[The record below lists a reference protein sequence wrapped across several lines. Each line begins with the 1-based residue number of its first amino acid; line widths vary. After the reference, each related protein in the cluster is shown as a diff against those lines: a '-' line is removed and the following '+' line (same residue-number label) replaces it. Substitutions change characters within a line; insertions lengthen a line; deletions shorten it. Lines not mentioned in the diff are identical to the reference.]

1 MTWFRVMSAAIAIS
15 VAAACGTKS
24 EPPPPAASSTAVAN
38 ATPTPAG
45 SCPATGQ
52 WARCSIL
59 DRLDHAGLAPRV
71 DSEPATESPLSQ
83 KGLLVHVGRAD
94 LKLFIYPDSNARRA
108 DEQKLDHSKYVE
120 IDAEPGI
127 NQEATLIR
135 SVNVLAI
142 LKSINDHQ
150 RERVSDAITAGPPQ
164 PAG

>member
-1 MTWFRVMSAAIAIS
+1 MTSFRVMTAAITIL
-15 VAAACGTKS
+15 VGAACAKKS
-24 EPPPPAASSTAVAN
+24 APPPAATSSAAAVTATN
-38 ATPTPAG
+38 GPPG

-71 DSEPATESPLSQ
+71 DSAPATESPLSQ

-94 LKLFIYPDSNARRA
+94 LELFIYADSNARLA
-108 DEQKLDHSKYVE
+108 EEKKLDHSKYVE
-120 IDAEPGI
+120 VDAEPGI

-164 PAG
+164 PAP

>member
-1 MTWFRVMSAAIAIS
+1 MTWFRVMPAAIAIS
-15 VAAACGTKS
+15 LGAACGKKS
-24 EPPPPAASSTAVAN
+24 APPPPATSSTAA
-38 ATPTPAG
+38 ATATKGPPG

-71 DSEPATESPLSQ
+71 DSEPATESALSQ

-94 LKLFIYPDSNARRA
+94 LELFIYPDSNARVA

-164 PAG
+164 PAS